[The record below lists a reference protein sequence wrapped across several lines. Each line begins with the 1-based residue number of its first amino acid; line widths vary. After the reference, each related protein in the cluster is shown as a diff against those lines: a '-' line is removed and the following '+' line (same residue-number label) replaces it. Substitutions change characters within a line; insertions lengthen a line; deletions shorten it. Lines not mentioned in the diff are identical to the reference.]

1 MMTALSRTTRKRAL
15 SLAKESVSTTPARIA
30 TVNATKPKTIRK
42 GKPEAPTHVRST
54 PWVSIKLPRTELD
67 LSTTL
72 KCGQSFRW
80 QREHRELD
88 SGQISLPSYS
98 CVLNHRLWC
107 IQETEDGF
115 QYRTFRPSATAVG
128 VQEQEESE
136 KQQKEHMEQ
145 DKEFLKDYFQL
156 DVPLTELYIKWS
168 KDDANFKAK
177 APLFPGVRIL
187 RQDPVENLIC
197 FICSSNNNISR
208 ISQMATK
215 LCQEYGF
222 PITIPPEA
230 PDELPKTFYG
240 FPTMDA
246 LAQEGVEETLR
257 TLGFGYRA
265 KYIANTAKM
274 INDMENGEEWLMSL
288 RKLPYEEAHN
298 ALLTLQG
305 VGPKVADCVCL
316 MSLDKQESIPV
327 DTHVWQIAVRDY
339 KFRFEGKVPNTISPA
354 IYKAVGKHFVDLFG
368 EYSGWAH
375 SVLFAADLR
384 VIEGRVKEEPGS
396 GVVKVKEEVIEET
409 TILSTTTTTLV
420 KEEEEAEEFRGL
432 IVSKEKVEEI
442 ETRIV
447 SKSMKEV
454 KLEDPT
460 DEPLAAAVH
469 TGRRQS
475 KRRKVKIA
483 VAQFCGGQSV
493 SANLST
499 CIRLMGQ
506 ASKQAAKM
514 IFLPEAS
521 DFIGNPS
528 EEALTLSHPLDSG
541 PFLQGVCAE
550 AKQLGIWC
558 AVGIHEQSP
567 FPGRLYNTH
576 VLINDQGSIVESY
589 RKIHLFDVDIQGG
602 ARLMESQN
610 TVAGDKLVAP
620 VSSPVGKVGLGIC
633 YDLRFPE
640 LALGLRKQGAEILTF
655 PSAFTVKTGE
665 AHWEVL
671 LRSRAIE
678 TQSYVVAAA
687 QVGKHSEKRF
697 SYGHAMIVD
706 PWGKV
711 IAECDG
717 ENEGLAV
724 APIDLSWLE
733 RIRAEIP
740 VMSHRRYD
748 VFPQ

>member
-1 MMTALSRTTRKRAL
+1 MMAALSRTTRKRAL
-15 SLAKESVSTTPARIA
+15 ESVSKANIG
-30 TVNATKPKTIRK
+30 TVAASTTKPSIAIQKTK
-42 GKPEAPTHVRST
+42 LEAPAHVRST
-54 PWVSIKLPRTELD
+54 PWSTIKLPRTELD

-80 QREHRELD
+80 HREHRELD
-88 SGQISLPSYS
+88 SGKISLPTYS

-115 QYRTFRPSATAVG
+115 QYRTFRPSSTSEI
-128 VQEQEESE
+128 QEQEELE
-136 KQQKEHMEQ
+136 RQQKEQMEQ
-145 DKEFLKDYFQL
+145 DKEFLRDYFQL

-168 KDDANFKAK
+168 KADANFKAK
-177 APLFPGVRIL
+177 APFFPGVRIL

-215 LCQEYGF
+215 LCQEYGS

-230 PDELPKTFYG
+230 PEDSPRTFYG
-240 FPTMDA
+240 FPTMEA

-257 TLGFGYRA
+257 KLGFGYRA
-265 KYIANTAKM
+265 KYIAKTAKM
-274 INDMENGEEWLMSL
+274 IKEMENGEEWLMSL
-288 RKLPYEEAHN
+288 RKLPYEDAHN

-316 MSLDKQESIPV
+316 MSLDKQECIPV

-339 KFRFEGKVPNTISPA
+339 KFRFEGKVPKTISPI

-384 VIEGRVKEEPGS
+384 VIEGRIKEEPGLS
-396 GVVKVKEEVIEET
+396 TVTVKQEVIEET
-409 TILSTTTTTLV
+409 TILSNVIV
-420 KEEEEAEEFRGL
+420 KEEAEESKGL
-432 IVSKEKVEEI
+432 SISQEEEQDTKSVRKIIKEI
-442 ETRIV
+442 
-447 SKSMKEV
+447 
-454 KLEDPT
+454 KLEESVPS
-460 DEPLAAAVH
+460 
-469 TGRRQS
+469 GRRQS
-475 KRRKVKIA
+475 KRRKVMQQVKIA

-493 SANLST
+493 SANLAT

-514 IFLPEAS
+514 IFFPEAS

-528 EEALTLSHPLDSG
+528 DEALTLSYPLSEG
-541 PFLQGVCAE
+541 LFLQGVCAE

-558 AVGIHEQSP
+558 SVGIHEKSP
-567 FPGRLYNTH
+567 FPDRLYNTH

-589 RKIHLFDVDIQGG
+589 RKIHLFDIDILNGP
-602 ARLMESQN
+602 RLMESQN
-610 TVAGDKLVAP
+610 VVAGDKLLPP
-620 VSSPVGKVGLGIC
+620 VSSPAGKIGLGIC

-640 LALGLRKQGAEILTF
+640 LALGLRRLNADILTF

-678 TQSYVVAAA
+678 TQTYVVAAA
-687 QVGKHSEKRF
+687 QVGKHSEKRA
-697 SYGHAMIVD
+697 SYGHSMIVD

-711 IAECDG
+711 VAECDG
-717 ENEGLAV
+717 ENEGIAV
-724 APIDLSWLE
+724 APIDLSLLE
-733 RIRAEIP
+733 RIRIEMP

-748 VFPQ
+748 VFTQ